1 MKNEFDIVSANE
13 HNQKYKNMIQRNQ
26 ELYKDKLDLRT
37 EFERDYTRIIHSTA
51 YRRLKHKTQVFFS
64 PENDHVCTRIEHVTH
79 VESISYTIAN
89 YLGLNTELTKAIAT
103 GHDLGHS
110 PFGHK
115 GERILSAI
123 SERDLGKRFWHEQNG
138 LNLVDDIELLED
150 RDGFKQNMNLTYAV
164 RDGIISHCGEVDQ
177 NAIRPREEF
186 IELNDYKKPNQYAP
200 YTWEGC
206 VVKIADKISYIGRD
220 IEDAIRLGILDDSLD
235 ELYKILKLNKAEK
248 INNTAIINKLVSD
261 LVLNSTIEKGLCF
274 SNEAVQMMDKIKAF
288 NYKNIYNNERLM
300 PGNRYF
306 ELVINEIYNYLN
318 KLYDGE
324 NTINKLKNASKIYP
338 KLINYFLE
346 WVKNYWNLT
355 DRSSLNLKNKIIF
368 DMSKIE
374 DYRKAIIY
382 FISGMTDRFAMN
394 VYEEIIAI
402 WGQV

>member
-1 MKNEFDIVSANE
+1 MKNEFAIVSANE
-13 HNQKYKNMIQRNQ
+13 SNIKYKNMIQRNQ
-26 ELYKDKLDLRT
+26 ELYKDKLDLRSD
-37 EFERDYTRIIHSTA
+37 FERDYTRIIHSSA

-115 GERILSAI
+115 GERILSII
-123 SERDLGKRFWHEQNG
+123 SERDFGKRFWHERNG
-138 LNLVDDIELLED
+138 LNLVDHIELLED

-177 NAIRPREEF
+177 NAIKPREEY
-186 IELNDYKKPNQYAP
+186 IDLNNYEKPNQYAP

-220 IEDAIRLGILDDSLD
+220 IEDAIRLGILDDSLE
-235 ELYKILKLNKAEK
+235 ELYKILELNKTDK

-261 LVLNSTIEKGLCF
+261 LVLNSSIERGLCF
-274 SNEAVQMMDKIKAF
+274 SSEALQMMDKIKAF

-306 ELVINEIYNYLN
+306 ELVVNEIYKYLD
-318 KLYDGE
+318 KLYDRE
-324 NTINKLKNASKIYP
+324 NTINKLKSASKVYP
-338 KLINYFLE
+338 KLINSFLE
-346 WVKNYWNLT
+346 WIQNYWDLT
-355 DRSSLNLKNKIIF
+355 DRSNLNLKNKIIF
-368 DMSKIE
+368 YMSKKE
-374 DYRKAIIY
+374 D
-382 FISGMTDRFAMN
+382 
-394 VYEEIIAI
+394 
-402 WGQV
+402 